1 MNTRNPGIDFA
12 RILSMLF
19 VVGLHNLLNGGI
31 LDLNSATGKNMTYLF
46 IENLVIVAVNLFA
59 MISGF
64 LMTDRK
70 LRISKIRSLW
80 YVVLFWSVVPT
91 ITLMLV
97 LRKFNVA
104 LLIRS
109 FFPIIFN
116 QYWYFN
122 AYIVLVLFIPFLNAG
137 IDLMETESLKK
148 IVILLVIL
156 SGTIGFIGHLFENGG
171 YSVIWLMI
179 MYLLGAFVKKNMV
192 QNSSALLLVMVYV
205 IGACISLVGEYISL
219 NYIGHIKMWLNYNSP
234 IVIIQSICLFIFCVE
249 VKIKNKRVL
258 HLLKLISPLT
268 FSVYLIDANPF
279 FFNKFLHSNFTFIN
293 SLNVFEGVILFFL
306 SWKIL

>member
-171 YSVIWLMI
+171 
-179 MYLLGAFVKKNMV
+179 
-192 QNSSALLLVMVYV
+192 
-205 IGACISLVGEYISL
+205 
-219 NYIGHIKMWLNYNSP
+219 
-234 IVIIQSICLFIFCVE
+234 IQ
-249 VKIKNKRVL
+249 
-258 HLLKLISPLT
+258 
-268 FSVYLIDANPF
+268 
-279 FFNKFLHSNFTFIN
+279 
-293 SLNVFEGVILFFL
+293 
-306 SWKIL
+306 